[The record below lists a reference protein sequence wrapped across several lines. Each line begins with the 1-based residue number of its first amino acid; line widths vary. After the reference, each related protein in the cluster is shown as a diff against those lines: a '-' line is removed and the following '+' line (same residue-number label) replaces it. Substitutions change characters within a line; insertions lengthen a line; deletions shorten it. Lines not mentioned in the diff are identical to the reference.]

1 MRCKKIIYT
10 TEVGMQ
16 FGGQPLWHHFDCFVE
31 LRSDLGWYGSGD
43 QLPGFKQLTAEDR
56 DMVMKSLS

>member
-1 MRCKKIIYT
+1 
-10 TEVGMQ
+10 MQ

-31 LRSDLGWYGSGD
+31 LRNDLGWYGSGD
-43 QLPGFKQLTAEDR
+43 QLPGFKQLSAEDQ